1 MSIIKILADATRCGI
16 RVYAAFGLAAD
27 AQLKGFGIVK
37 SRLIKKIES
46 HESMLKK
53 IKDGIN
59 GEPHNILPGTQSK
72 LFYKALD
79 YLDIEII
86 SLTQAKKKKLVLK
99 EVC

>member
-1 MSIIKILADATRCGI
+1 MSSIIYYFASVENTWYTCI
-16 RVYAAFGLAAD
+16 RSFRSLAAD
-27 AQLKGFGIVK
+27 AQLNGVGIVK

-72 LFYKALD
+72 LFYKTLD
-79 YLDIEII
+79 YLDIEIM
-86 SLTQAKKKKLVLK
+86 SVLSRAS
-99 EVC
+99 EL